1 MQATFRLVRREKI
14 IRLAGSS
21 PLLLASLLPP
31 SMPLPSAIGAA
42 AWATVNSYWEPM
54 ACLMDGYHIFYQT
67 FFINTPIHAAAICGI
82 VVPV

>member
-31 SMPLPSAIGAA
+31 GMPLPSAIGPA
-42 AWATVNSYWEPM
+42 AWATVNSYRILRYYE
-54 ACLMDGYHIFYQT
+54 
-67 FFINTPIHAAAICGI
+67 
-82 VVPV
+82 